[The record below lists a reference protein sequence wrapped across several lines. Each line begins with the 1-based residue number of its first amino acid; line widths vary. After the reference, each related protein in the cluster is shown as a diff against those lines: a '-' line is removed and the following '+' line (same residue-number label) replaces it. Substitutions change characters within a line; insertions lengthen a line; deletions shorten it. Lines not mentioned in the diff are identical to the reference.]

1 MKNIIFFILGLI
13 FLNGCFQSTAMVG
26 PTMTF
31 VGTGSI
37 YNAGLSLGANKVV
50 KEETGMETTEY
61 ISSLLDDEKRNEKKL
76 NKKLINLVKTNIE
89 KTRKKIRIKKN

>member
-1 MKNIIFFILGLI
+1 
-13 FLNGCFQSTAMVG
+13 
-26 PTMTF
+26 
-31 VGTGSI
+31 
-37 YNAGLSLGANKVV
+37 
-50 KEETGMETTEY
+50 METTEY